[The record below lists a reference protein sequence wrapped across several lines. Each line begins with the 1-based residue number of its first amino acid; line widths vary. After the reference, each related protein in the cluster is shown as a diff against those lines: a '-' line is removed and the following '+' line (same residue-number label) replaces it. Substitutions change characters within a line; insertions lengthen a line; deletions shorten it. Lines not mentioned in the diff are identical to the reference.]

1 MKHRLLYVNKYTLL
15 FIVYIIILYYYIAYL
30 RAPVD
35 NSAAYFS
42 ADGIYPDK
50 N

>member
-1 MKHRLLYVNKYTLL
+1 MCVYVY
-15 FIVYIIILYYYIAYL
+15 VYIAYF

-35 NSAAYFS
+35 NSAYCS

-50 N
+50 IKVFIII